1 MKLIS
6 LTFIFE
12 DKPCVAEENDSFNTV
27 NVELSCPGK
36 DGVHFIEDVIFQDPR
51 SVAENNDA
59 TLTLDIGKSESSSHS
74 HKHDRAEG
82 NGKVASVKALEEEFI
97 EDFDSFLDGVEEDIR
112 AEENNALESKKDL
125 NERVTELNDSSK
137 TDNSLVTDKQE
148 HACWEV
154 AGVTASEDSIQ
165 FISDVNSLLSSSDQD
180 VSDIEHDA
188 LSEKDKDDNE
198 DSWDALDDIKLP
210 HCLFGTWDSFVN
222 NHVSTSSKDM
232 IGTLALKQEYSK
244 DDSLTSVSE
253 LLSEELS
260 VCDDQVE
267 VIDNEAANDENDSL
281 YSMGAFAKCCG
292 IPQGSLAAVVNIAEY
307 LLQRELSSL
316 PLAKKCSSHDSLTS
330 VSELPS
336 EKLLVCDDQVEVID
350 NEATN
355 DEDNVR
361 YSMGAFE
368 GSCGIL
374 QCSLAAVVN
383 IAEYLLQKELSS
395 LRLEQKYLS
404 QDSLTS
410 VSEVLSDELSFC
422 DDHDNDTTD
431 NEFIEDENNGLS
443 PVGALEGCCG
453 IRQNSQA
460 TVVKVTEYHLQ
471 KEKSVALEATVG
483 LNNTSPTSVNK
494 EGHESDEFSLSSA
507 KFQVLIEHMK
517 EKNDALQEIVNFTNR
532 ENDKLLDQ
540 VIAMKNEAKRTQK
553 EKENFKTEL
562 ENMKREI
569 ERQKSAEEY
578 KERELKNLRGDIE
591 TKEEKL
597 KGLEDDLDYTQM
609 DNNDLSYEIDSLQD
623 KLKESEESNECLK
636 GQCYQLEQMV
646 KELKTVASW
655 EASGHDYGYLR
666 EEVELLKGSLDLSRH
681 QEELLKH
688 QVHELKDLKTFRD
701 RNDELE
707 GSYKEPDTNEE
718 DPLGQMKYEFEETI
732 KQLKEK
738 LATVEREKVRMSAE
752 LHAAK
757 LNVSFGE
764 NQLCAMKEEKE
775 LIVEKLQDQ
784 LVSLRKENSSMITEL
799 SRMSDKDTEVREL
812 QKQIKDLTGKNAH
825 LQHKALVGKMEQT
838 ADAENIL
845 SESSSVDN
853 KILEGKQ
860 KKYKNQIKKLKKRI
874 RKNER
879 EIEQVGR
886 FAWQGGRD
894 DRDSTVWLTLLK
906 EERKELAYARNSL
919 RVQTE
924 RLQKKETELDFT
936 KMFLQQKEEEMDQA
950 QEGLRLM
957 EETAESLKRVVSQ
970 MDTILQYADSNTVN
984 SDISSIADD
993 CDRDDSNDSLNTDI
1007 FLLNE
1012 DEHSETGDE
1021 EDRSE
1026 MRSFLIVGREDK
1038 TVKYVE
1044 NDEELDEDS
1053 EHTEMNSDDICRRPM
1068 KLQVAQLNQ
1077 TLKNSLGNAE
1087 LLKESLQLREERWE
1101 EKTSDRDYEIDDLK
1115 TQVRIRDS
1123 EIESLNGCVAQLENE
1138 SIAYIEMLKKE
1149 VENTKNLLREKEAAL
1164 VRAEHIARESLENP
1178 GIRDHCQFDERVDFV
1193 GKPDASVKKLQEN
1206 LESAQRQLLQK
1217 EATLKETEAFLT
1229 TLLASS
1235 HSRDFNEFL
1244 YKIQSIPE
1252 AIDNEKADKTSRLA
1266 TAEAEN
1272 NGTVEH
1278 LKEKLQIT
1286 ETTLSETIRALE
1298 RAQAEQAIK
1307 ASLLEAAE
1315 ATHSGIVSQL
1325 EEKLEETQNR
1335 LKEKEDALETV
1346 QAKIAS
1352 LPASSDGDHDEFVEQ
1367 LQEKLDST
1375 QRSLK
1380 ERIVALQQ
1388 VEEDLQIKTSHLAK
1402 AESNHTVQVDQFENT
1417 IKELERDLKRMES
1430 SLREKTDSL
1439 KQAETQIQ
1447 LNASLLASAQ
1457 AENNDLMVKFVTRD
1471 GELQGDLERT
1481 RNLLKEKEDK
1491 LMHVKEEL
1499 EVKARLAASAENKL
1513 EGIVSQLE
1521 CELKSSKISF
1531 EETKASLRQS
1541 EQKLK
1546 RNESVLVSTD
1556 AKLCIREK
1564 EIMKLKSDRT
1574 NLESSIKRLE
1584 GELEETKSRLKER
1597 KQALE
1602 TTDMELQKHKDI
1614 VRQLGS
1620 ELKISKN
1627 SLKETE
1633 AALGQSEEKLKLK
1646 ESVLASTEAKLCLRE
1661 KEILELKS
1669 DRTKLESS
1677 IKHVKEELEETKTC
1691 LKEKKQA
1698 LETTDME
1705 LHLKKSLLADE
1716 ERKRNNVVTQLEDDL
1731 KAVQNTLKNTQTN
1744 LENTELDL
1752 ISKSSLVSSLEAK
1765 VCLRE
1770 NELEE
1775 LKLSHK
1781 GRDLELER
1789 VSASMEDLRKLME
1802 ISDTLI
1808 ADKNKEIV
1816 SLRTCL
1822 TQRTREIQKM
1832 KFNEEPTQDKLQLVS
1847 TELSQAHNEKAK
1859 LRREVTAA
1867 ATRLEDQQIA
1877 ADKERNVQQEQINSA
1892 LEDVKSKTKIIQDLN
1907 VKIKES
1913 SIQVSKLECDKREME
1928 QYSRH
1933 YKERTTNEM
1942 KWLKQALKASRENN
1956 TLYEKRIASKRQE
1969 NAELKREIQRLNNK
1983 LLKKDAVDMTKDA
1996 AVEVSSR
2003 PLMVSS

>member
-1 MKLIS
+1 MNLIS
-6 LTFIFE
+6 LTFIF
-12 DKPCVAEENDSFNTV
+12 VDSI
-27 NVELSCPGK
+27 K
-36 DGVHFIEDVIFQDPR
+36 DVSFQDAR
-51 SVAENNDA
+51 SVTENNDA
-59 TLTLDIGKSESSSHS
+59 ILTSDTGESKLSSSHS
-74 HKHDRAEG
+74 CKHDRTGG
-82 NGKVASVKALEEEFI
+82 NGKVSSFKALEDEFI
-97 EDFDSFLDGVEEDIR
+97 EDFDSFLDGVEQDIR
-112 AEENNALESKKDL
+112 AEEKDALESRKDL

-148 HACWEV
+148 NTCGKL
-154 AGVTASEDSIQ
+154 AGVTASEDSIP
-165 FISDVNSLLSSSDQD
+165 FISDVNSLLSSSDED
-180 VSDIEHDA
+180 VSDIERDG
-188 LSEKDKDDNE
+188 LSEKDKVDNE

-210 HCLFGTWDSFVN
+210 HCRFGTWDPFVN

-232 IGTLALKQEYSK
+232 IGTLALKLEYSK

-253 LLSEELS
+253 LPSEELS

-267 VIDNEAANDENDSL
+267 VADNEAANDENDRL
-281 YSMGAFAKCCG
+281 YSMGAFGKCCG
-292 IPQGSLAAVVNIAEY
+292 ILQG
-307 LLQRELSSL
+307 
-316 PLAKKCSSHDSLTS
+316 
-330 VSELPS
+330 
-336 EKLLVCDDQVEVID
+336 
-350 NEATN
+350 
-355 DEDNVR
+355 
-361 YSMGAFE
+361 
-368 GSCGIL
+368 
-374 QCSLAAVVN
+374 SLAAVVN

-395 LRLEQKYLS
+395 LPLAEKCS
-404 QDSLTS
+404 SDDSLTS
-410 VSEVLSDELSFC
+410 VSEVLSEELSFC
-422 DDHDNDTTD
+422 DEQVKDTD
-431 NEFIEDENNGLS
+431 NEFIEDENNFPYSMGAFGGYCGILPGSLAAVVNIAEYLLQKELSALPLEQKGLSPDSLTPVSERVLSEEPSFCDDQVKDADNKFIEDENNSLS

-460 TVVKVTEYHLQ
+460 TVVNLTEHLLQ
-471 KEKSVALEATVG
+471 KEESVALEATVG
-483 LNNTSPTSVNK
+483 LNNTSPSSVNK
-494 EGHESDEFSLSSA
+494 EGHKIDEFSLSSA
-507 KFQVLIEHMK
+507 KFQVIIGEVK
-517 EKNDALQEIVNFTNR
+517 EKNDALKEIVDFTNR

-553 EKENFKTEL
+553 EKENLKTEL

-597 KGLEDDLDYTQM
+597 KDLEDDLDYTQM

-623 KLKESEESNECLK
+623 KLKEREKSNECLK
-636 GQCYQLEQMV
+636 GQYYQLEEMV
-646 KELKTVASW
+646 KELKTVISW

-666 EEVELLKGSLDLSRH
+666 EDVELLKGSLNLSRH

-688 QVHELKDLKTFRD
+688 QVHELKALKTLRD

-707 GSYKEPDTNEE
+707 GSCKEPDTNKE
-718 DPLGQMKYEFEETI
+718 DPLDQMKYEFEEII

-738 LATVEREKVRMSAE
+738 LAIVEREKVRMSAE

-764 NQLCAMKEEKE
+764 TQLCAMKEEKE
-775 LIVEKLQDQ
+775 LIVEQLQDQ
-784 LVSLRKENSSMITEL
+784 LVSLRKENCNMITEL

-812 QKQIKDLTGKNAH
+812 QKQIQDLTKENAH
-825 LQHKALVGKMEQT
+825 LHHKALVGKMEQT
-838 ADAENIL
+838 ADTENIL

-886 FAWQGGRD
+886 FAWEGGRD
-894 DRDSTVWLTLLK
+894 DRDSKIWLTLLK
-906 EERKELAYARNSL
+906 DERKELAHARNSV

-936 KMFLQQKEEEMDQA
+936 KMCLKQKEEEMDQA

-984 SDISSIADD
+984 SDISSIVDD
-993 CDRDDSNDSLNTDI
+993 CDRDNSNDSLNTDI

-1038 TVKYVE
+1038 TIKYVE

-1053 EHTEMNSDDICRRPM
+1053 EHTELNSDDICRRPM
-1068 KLQVAQLNQ
+1068 KLQVDLLNQ

-1101 EKTSDRDYEIDDLK
+1101 EKTSNRDYEIDDLK
-1115 TQVRIRDS
+1115 TQVRIKDS

-1164 VRAEHIARESLENP
+1164 VRAEHIARESLENR
-1178 GIRDHCQFDERVDFV
+1178 GIRDHCQVDERVDFV
-1193 GKPDASVKKLQEN
+1193 GKPDAIVKRLQEN
-1206 LESAQRQLLQK
+1206 LERAQRQLLQK
-1217 EATLKETEAFLT
+1217 EVTLKETEAFLT

-1278 LKEKLQIT
+1278 LKEQLQIT
-1286 ETTLSETIRALE
+1286 EITLSETIRALE

-1307 ASLLEAAE
+1307 ASLLEATE

-1335 LKEKEDALETV
+1335 LKEKEGALKTV
-1346 QAKIAS
+1346 QAKMAS

-1367 LQEKLDST
+1367 LQEKLNST
-1375 QRSLK
+1375 QHSLK

-1388 VEEDLQIKTSHLAK
+1388 VEEDLQIKTSLLAK
-1402 AESNHTVQVDQFENT
+1402 AESNHTVQVDQFEKT

-1430 SLREKTDSL
+1430 SLRENTDSL

-1457 AENNDLMVKFVTRD
+1457 AENNDLMAKLVTRE
-1471 GELQGDLERT
+1471 GELQGDLEGT
-1481 RNLLKEKEDK
+1481 KNLLKEKEDK
-1491 LMHVKEEL
+1491 LMQVKEEL
-1499 EVKARLAASAENKL
+1499 EVKARLAASAVNKL
-1513 EGIVSQLE
+1513 EEIVRQLE

-1546 RNESVLVSTD
+1546 FNESVLVSTE

-1564 EIMKLKSDRT
+1564 EIMELKSDRT

-1584 GELEETKSRLKER
+1584 EELEETKSRLKEK

-1602 TTDMELQKHKDI
+1602 TTDMELQKNKDI

-1646 ESVLASTEAKLCLRE
+1646 ESVLVSTEAKLCLRE

-1698 LETTDME
+1698 LERTDME

-1731 KAVQNTLKNTQTN
+1731 KAVQNTLKNTDTN

-1752 ISKSSLVSSLEAK
+1752 MSKSSLVSSLEAK

-1789 VSASMEDLRKLME
+1789 VSASMEDLKKMME

-1847 TELSQAHNEKAK
+1847 SELSRAHNEKAK

-1867 ATRLEDQQIA
+1867 ATRLEDQKIA
-1877 ADKERNVQQEQINSA
+1877 ADKERNVQQKQITSA
-1892 LEDVKSKTKIIQDLN
+1892 LEDVGAQTKIIQDLN

-1928 QYSRH
+1928 QYNRQ
-1933 YKERTTNEM
+1933 YKDRTTNEL

-1956 TLYEKRIASKRQE
+1956 TLYEKRIASKRHE
-1969 NAELKREIQRLNNK
+1969 NAELKREIQRLKNE

>member
-1 MKLIS
+1 MNLIS

-12 DKPCVAEENDSFNTV
+12 DEACVAEENDSFNTV
-27 NVELSCPGK
+27 SVELSCLGK

-74 HKHDRAEG
+74 HKHDRAGG
-82 NGKVASVKALEEEFI
+82 NGKVASFKSLEDEFI
-97 EDFDSFLDGVEEDIR
+97 ENFDFFLDGVEEDIG

-125 NERVTELNDSSK
+125 NERMTELNDSSK
-137 TDNSLVTDKQE
+137 TDNSLVTNKQE
-148 HACWEV
+148 HACGEV
-154 AGVTASEDSIQ
+154 AGVTAGEDSIQ

-180 VSDIEHDA
+180 VSDIEHDG
-188 LSEKDKDDNE
+188 LSEKDKDDIE

-210 HCLFGTWDSFVN
+210 HCRFGTWDSFVN

-244 DDSLTSVSE
+244 DDSLTSVSD
-253 LLSEELS
+253 LPSEELS

-281 YSMGAFAKCCG
+281 YSMDAFGKCCG
-292 IPQGSLAAVVNIAEY
+292 IPQGSLAAVVIIAEY

-316 PLAKKCSSHDSLTS
+316 PLAQKCSSHDSLTF
-330 VSELPS
+330 VSGLPS
-336 EKLLVCDDQVEVID
+336 EKLSVCDDQVEVTG

-355 DEDNVR
+355 DENNVR

-374 QCSLAAVVN
+374 QCSSAAVVN

-395 LRLEQKYLS
+395 LHLEQKYLS

-422 DDHDNDTTD
+422 DDQVKDTD
-431 NEFIEDENNGLS
+431 NEFIEDENNSLS

-460 TVVKVTEYHLQ
+460 TVVNVTEYLLQ
-471 KEKSVALEATVG
+471 KEKSVAFEATVG
-483 LNNTSPTSVNK
+483 LNNTCPSSVNK
-494 EGHESDEFSLSSA
+494 EGHKIDEFSLSSA
-507 KFQVLIEHMK
+507 KFQVLIEEMK
-517 EKNDALQEIVNFTNR
+517 EKNDALKEIVDFTNR

-553 EKENFKTEL
+553 ENENLKTEL
-562 ENMKREI
+562 EKVKREI
-569 ERQKSAEEY
+569 ERQKSVEEY
-578 KERELKNLRGDIE
+578 KERELKNLRGDME

-597 KGLEDDLDYTQM
+597 KGLEDDLDYALM
-609 DNNDLSYEIDSLQD
+609 DKNDLSYEIDSLQN
-623 KLKESEESNECLK
+623 KLTESEESNECLK

-646 KELKTVASW
+646 KELETTSV
-655 EASGHDYGYLR
+655 HDYGYLR
-666 EEVELLKGSLDLSRH
+666 EEVELLKGSLNLSRQH
-681 QEELLKH
+681 EELLKH
-688 QVHELKDLKTFRD
+688 QGPELKDLKTFRD

-707 GSYKEPDTNEE
+707 GSYKEPDTNKE
-718 DPLGQMKYEFEETI
+718 DPLDQMKYEFQEII

-757 LNVSFGE
+757 LNLSFGE
-764 NQLCAMKEEKE
+764 TQLCAMKEEKE
-775 LIVEKLQDQ
+775 LIVEQLQDQ
-784 LVSLRKENSSMITEL
+784 LVSIRKENSSMITEL

-812 QKQIKDLTGKNAH
+812 QKQIKDLTKENAH

-838 ADAENIL
+838 ADAENVL

-853 KILEGKQ
+853 KIVEGKQ

-879 EIEQVGR
+879 EIEQVGG

-894 DRDSTVWLTLLK
+894 DRDSKVWLTLLK

-924 RLQKKETELDFT
+924 ILQKKETELDFT
-936 KMFLQQKEEEMDQA
+936 KMCLQQKEEEMEQM

-957 EETAESLKRVVSQ
+957 GETAESLKRVVSQ
-970 MDTILQYADSNTVN
+970 MDTILQYADSHTVN
-984 SDISSIADD
+984 SDISSIVDD

-1038 TVKYVE
+1038 TMKYVE

-1053 EHTEMNSDDICRRPM
+1053 EHTEVNSDDICRRPM
-1068 KLQVAQLNQ
+1068 KLQVAQLNR

-1149 VENTKNLLREKEAAL
+1149 VENTKNLLREKEATL

-1178 GIRDHCQFDERVDFV
+1178 GVRDHCQFDERVDFV
-1193 GKPDASVKKLQEN
+1193 GKPDAIVKKLQEN

-1252 AIDNEKADKTSRLA
+1252 AIDNENADKTSRLA

-1346 QAKIAS
+1346 QAKMAS
-1352 LPASSDGDHDEFVEQ
+1352 LPASSEGDHDEFVEQ

-1447 LNASLLASAQ
+1447 FNASLLAFAQ
-1457 AENNDLMVKFVTRD
+1457 AENNDLMVKLVTRD

-1481 RNLLKEKEDK
+1481 KNLLKEKEDK

-1546 RNESVLVSTD
+1546 RSESVLVSTD

-1633 AALGQSEEKLKLK
+1633 AALGQSEDKLKLK
-1646 ESVLASTEAKLCLRE
+1646 ESVLASTETKLCLRE

-1691 LKEKKQA
+1691 LKEKKQV

-1731 KAVQNTLKNTQTN
+1731 KAVQNTLKNTETN

-1770 NELEE
+1770 NEVEE

-1789 VSASMEDLRKLME
+1789 VSASMEDLKKLME

-1847 TELSQAHNEKAK
+1847 AELSQAHNEKAK

-1867 ATRLEDQQIA
+1867 ATRLEDQKIA

-1892 LEDVKSKTKIIQDLN
+1892 LEDVKGKTKIIQDLN

-1928 QYSRH
+1928 QYSRQ

-1956 TLYEKRIASKRQE
+1956 TLYEKRIASKMQE

>member
-1 MKLIS
+1 MNLIS

-12 DKPCVAEENDSFNTV
+12 DEACVAEENDSFNTV
-27 NVELSCPGK
+27 SVELSCLGK
-36 DGVHFIEDVIFQDPR
+36 DGVLFIEDVIFQDPR
-51 SVAENNDA
+51 SIAENNDA
-59 TLTLDIGKSESSSHS
+59 TLTLDIGKSESSYHS
-74 HKHDRAEG
+74 HKHDRAGG
-82 NGKVASVKALEEEFI
+82 NGKVASFKALGDEFI

-125 NERVTELNDSSK
+125 NERVAKLIDSSK
-137 TDNSLVTDKQE
+137 TNNSLVTDKQE
-148 HACWEV
+148 HACGEV

-165 FISDVNSLLSSSDQD
+165 FISDVKSLLSSSDQD
-180 VSDIEHDA
+180 VSDIEHDG
-188 LSEKDKDDNE
+188 LSEKDKGDNE

-210 HCLFGTWDSFVN
+210 HCRFGTWDSFVN

-253 LLSEELS
+253 LPSEELS

-267 VIDNEAANDENDSL
+267 VTDNEAANDENDSL
-281 YSMGAFAKCCG
+281 YSMGAFGKCCG
-292 IPQGSLAAVVNIAEY
+292 ILQGSLAAVVNIAEYLLQKELSSLPLSQKCSSHDSLTSVSGLPSEKLLVCDDQVEVTGNEATKDENNVRYSMGAFGESCGILQCSSAAVVNIAEY

-316 PLAKKCSSHDSLTS
+316 PLAQKCSSH
-330 VSELPS
+330 
-336 EKLLVCDDQVEVID
+336 
-350 NEATN
+350 
-355 DEDNVR
+355 
-361 YSMGAFE
+361 
-368 GSCGIL
+368 
-374 QCSLAAVVN
+374 
-383 IAEYLLQKELSS
+383 
-395 LRLEQKYLS
+395 
-404 QDSLTS
+404 DSLTS

-422 DDHDNDTTD
+422 DDHVNDTD

-453 IRQNSQA
+453 IRQNSQS
-460 TVVKVTEYHLQ
+460 TVVNVTEHLLQ
-471 KEKSVALEATVG
+471 KDKSVAFEATVG
-483 LNNTSPTSVNK
+483 LNNTSPSSVNK
-494 EGHESDEFSLSSA
+494 EGYKSDEFSLSSA
-507 KFQVLIEHMK
+507 KFQVLIEQMK
-517 EKNDALQEIVNFTNR
+517 EKNDALQEIVDFTNR

-540 VIAMKNEAKRTQK
+540 VIAVKNEAKRTQK
-553 EKENFKTEL
+553 EKENLKTEL

-636 GQCYQLEQMV
+636 GECYQLEQMI
-646 KELKTVASW
+646 KELKTVISW

-688 QVHELKDLKTFRD
+688 QVHELKDLRTFRY

-718 DPLGQMKYEFEETI
+718 DPLDQMKYEFEEII

-764 NQLCAMKEEKE
+764 TQLCAMKEEKE
-775 LIVEKLQDQ
+775 LIVEQLQDQ
-784 LVSLRKENSSMITEL
+784 LVSLRKENCNMITEL

-812 QKQIKDLTGKNAH
+812 QKQIKDLIKENAH
-825 LQHKALVGKMEQT
+825 LQHKSLVGKMEQT
-838 ADAENIL
+838 ADTENVL

-894 DRDSTVWLTLLK
+894 DRDSKVWLTLLK
-906 EERKELAYARNSL
+906 EERKELAYARNWL

-936 KMFLQQKEEEMDQA
+936 KMCLQQKEEEMDQA

-970 MDTILQYADSNTVN
+970 MDTILQYADSHTVN
-984 SDISSIADD
+984 SDISSIVDD

-1038 TVKYVE
+1038 TMKYVE

-1068 KLQVAQLNQ
+1068 KLQVDQLNQ

-1149 VENTKNLLREKEAAL
+1149 VENTKNLLREKEAVL

-1193 GKPDASVKKLQEN
+1193 GKPDAIVKKLQEN

-1252 AIDNEKADKTSRLA
+1252 AIDNEKADKTSGLA

-1346 QAKIAS
+1346 QAKMAS

-1388 VEEDLQIKTSHLAK
+1388 VEEDLQIKTSHLGK

-1417 IKELERDLKRMES
+1417 IKELKRDLKRMES

-1439 KQAETQIQ
+1439 EQAETQIQ

-1457 AENNDLMVKFVTRD
+1457 AENNDLMVKLVTRD

-1481 RNLLKEKEDK
+1481 KNLLKEKEDK

-1546 RNESVLVSTD
+1546 RSESVLVSTD

-1584 GELEETKSRLKER
+1584 GELEETKSRLKQR

-1633 AALGQSEEKLKLK
+1633 AALGQSEDKLKLK
-1646 ESVLASTEAKLCLRE
+1646 ESVLASTETKLCLRE

-1691 LKEKKQA
+1691 LKEKKQV

-1731 KAVQNTLKNTQTN
+1731 KAVQNTLKNTETN

-1789 VSASMEDLRKLME
+1789 VSASMEDLKKLME

-1847 TELSQAHNEKAK
+1847 AELSQAHNEKAK

-1867 ATRLEDQQIA
+1867 ATRLEDQKIA

-1892 LEDVKSKTKIIQDLN
+1892 LEDVKGKTKIIQDLN

-1928 QYSRH
+1928 QYSRQ